1 LTTPA
6 TARKNGRMRCFF
18 CLEEREPTEEHVF
31 PHAIGGTLTIDRV
44 CKPCNDFLGAKVDV
58 LLTNHELILIKR
70 ADRLIVEMPLNPAYD
85 LGANV
90 FGHLEYFEQCA
101 DGVVRESFEGD
112 WIGDDRVGLK
122 MGAFVQL
129 VERRASDLPDN
140 RSYPPPQRDFLHLVA
155 ILRDDKLCQM
165 AT

>member
-1 LTTPA
+1 LRLQTGSPLTGSSSQIT
-6 TARKNGRMRCFF
+6 FF
-18 CLEEREPTEEHVF
+18 ADLVVSSKIE
-31 PHAIGGTLTIDRV
+31 AIGRLID
-44 CKPCNDFLGAKVDV
+44 
-58 LLTNHELILIKR
+58 ER

-101 DGVVRESFEGD
+101 DGAVRESFEGD